1 MRIGYLDCS
10 SGASGDMLLG
20 ALLGAGWPEGA
31 LHETVERLGVPVR
44 LAISRVD
51 RQGVPAVRVEL
62 QEDDPPHARPYPAL
76 VEILESSPVE
86 DPVRETAARILRRLA
101 EVEAEIHSTSVEE
114 VHLHELGGLDTLVD
128 LVGVVA
134 GVHAL
139 GMSHLMA
146 SPINVGHGW
155 VEIRHGVVPVPAPAT
170 AAFLRRL
177 PIYAGE
183 TEGELLTPTG
193 AALLSALVG
202 GWGLLPPMRLERI
215 GVGAGRADPARANVL
230 RLFLGE
236 ALAGLPESVSFPEE
250 STEGGPI
257 VPQTERLVLL
267 ETAIDDMN
275 PQLYPHVTSRLLEA
289 GALEV
294 TTVPAVMKKG
304 RPGHLLRVLAPPER
318 ARGLAGI
325 LFAETT
331 TIGVRTYEVT
341 RLAAGRRIVDV
352 TTEFGVVPVKIASDA
367 SGVLNVSPEF
377 EACRKLAERHRIPVK
392 RVLEAAHRAA
402 AALEVGARSP

>member
-1 MRIGYLDCS
+1 MRIGYLDCG

-20 ALLGAGWPEGA
+20 ALLGAGWPEGD
-31 LHETVERLGVPVR
+31 LREIVERLGVTVR
-44 LAISRVD
+44 LAIRRVD

-62 QEDDPPHARPYPAL
+62 QEDDAPHARPYSAL
-76 VEILESSPVE
+76 AEILGSSRIAV
-86 DPVRETAARILRRLA
+86 PVREISARILRRLA
-101 EVEAEIHSTSVEE
+101 EVEAEIHSAPVDQ

-139 GMSHLMA
+139 GVGRLVA
-146 SPINVGHGW
+146 SPINVGRGW
-155 VEIRHGVVPVPAPAT
+155 VEIRHGAVPVPAPAT
-170 AAFLRRL
+170 AAFLEGL

-193 AALLSALVG
+193 AALLSALVT

-215 GVGAGRADPARANVL
+215 GAGAGAANPARANVL
-230 RLFLGE
+230 RLFVGE
-236 ALAGLPESVSFPEE
+236 ALADLSEVVSLP
-250 STEGGPI
+250 GGSAEVGPLI
-257 VPQTERLVLL
+257 PQTERLVLL

-318 ARGLAGI
+318 SRGLAGI

-341 RLAAGRRIVDV
+341 RLAAGRRIVEV
-352 TTEFGVVPVKIASDA
+352 QTEFGIVPVKIASDA

-377 EACRKLAERHRIPVK
+377 EACRTLAERHRVPVK